1 MNGKLTAISALVY
14 FVASWVLSFISGP
27 IVHNGILKSTYIE
40 TASFW
45 RPALMQEPPDMASLM
60 PRWIATG
67 VVLAIVV
74 GAFYGVLRGSI
85 AGAAW
90 LRGAKF
96 GAGLGILIAV
106 VMFNWSGVFNLPD
119 RVWTWWAIEGVVLNT
134 VTGAIMG
141 WAAGRWAPAG
151 D

>member
-14 FVASWVLSFISGP
+14 FVASWGLSFISGP

-45 RPALMQEPPDMASLM
+45 RPALMQEPPDMAALM

-67 VVLAIVV
+67 VVFAIVV
-74 GAFYGVLRGSI
+74 GAFYGAVRGSI
-85 AGAAW
+85 AGAGW

-96 GAGLGILIAV
+96 GAALGIVIAAA
-106 VMFNWSGVFNLPD
+106 MFNWSGVFNLPD

-151 D
+151 A